1 MTALASIYVGCFV
14 AMTVA
19 TIMWYRKDEK
29 NVAEMIQQVKQLQGE
44 KNTLEAKISSLQV
57 HLNDLIEW
65 KDNVANKS
73 MLSCKEELDKCQEH
87 LARMREELQ
96 AAKSQVQRHK
106 VQVMIVEKPKAKR
119 PIDDFKQKTKMLEK
133 QIKEMGL

>member
-1 MTALASIYVGCFV
+1 
-14 AMTVA
+14 MTVA

-44 KNTLEAKISSLQV
+44 KNTLEARVSSLQV

-106 VQVMIVEKPKAKR
+106 VQVMIVDKPKAKR
-119 PIDDFKQKTKMLEK
+119 AQAPLHQSKIEEFKAKSKHIEQ
-133 QIKEMGL
+133 QIKELGL